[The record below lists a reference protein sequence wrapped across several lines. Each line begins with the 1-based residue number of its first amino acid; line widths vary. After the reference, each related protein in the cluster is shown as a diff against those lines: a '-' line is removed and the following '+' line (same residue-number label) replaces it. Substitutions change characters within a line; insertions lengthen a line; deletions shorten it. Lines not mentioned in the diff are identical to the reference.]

1 MPGSHCEGAYHK
13 MSVSRKIF
21 DVEEIRKDFP
31 ALAYC
36 NEEGQP
42 IVYLDNSATTQ
53 KPQCVI
59 DTLNDFY
66 LNKNSNVHRS
76 FYDWGKLSTEAY
88 EKTREKLAQFIG
100 AEFKEE
106 IVFTRGTTEAIN
118 CIAEIFGQRY
128 LSAGDEVIVSE
139 LEHHSNIIPWQLQ
152 QTKRGIHV
160 KGLRILSNGDVDLDQ
175 LESLLTPKTKL
186 LAITHVSNVLGTVPP
201 LKEIIAKAHANGTFV
216 LIDAAQALAHVPV
229 CVKALDCDFLVGSGH
244 KMYGPMGSGFFY
256 GKRSILEELPPYHG
270 GGTMMES
277 VFIDS
282 FTQAGI
288 PSRFEAGTP
297 PVADIIGM
305 GAAIDYL
312 QQFSWP
318 DLMAY
323 EDEVVRYA
331 EKALQSVPHVHV
343 IGNPKKRVAVVP
355 FVVDGVHPHDVATI
369 VNQNNIALRAGYHC
383 CQPLM
388 RRLGCKGG
396 VVRASFGVYNTCEEV
411 DLLIKALEN
420 VFKIFKL

>member
-1 MPGSHCEGAYHK
+1 MLISKRA
-13 MSVSRKIF
+13 I
-21 DVEEIRKDFP
+21 DITQIRNDFP
-31 ALAYC
+31 ALTYC
-36 NEEGQP
+36 NAKGQP
-42 IVYLDNSATTQ
+42 VVYLDNSATTQ
-53 KPQCVI
+53 KPQSVI

-88 EKTREKLAQFIG
+88 EKTRENLAQFIG

-106 IVFTRGTTEAIN
+106 IVFTRGATEAIN
-118 CIAEIFGQRY
+118 CIAEIFGQRF
-128 LSAGDEVIVSE
+128 LKPGDDVIVSE

-152 QTKRGIHV
+152 QQKRGIRV
-160 KGLRILSNGDVDLDQ
+160 KGLRILPNGDVDLDQ
-175 LESLLTPKTKL
+175 LDELLTPKTKL

-216 LIDAAQALAHVPV
+216 LVDGAQTLAHIPI
-229 CVKALDCDFLVGSGH
+229 CVRELDCDFLVGSGH

-270 GGTMMES
+270 GGTMMET

-282 FTQAGI
+282 FTPAGI

-312 QQFSWP
+312 QQFAWKE
-318 DLMAY
+318 LTAY
-323 EDEVVRYA
+323 EDKVVRYA
-331 EKALQSVPHVHV
+331 EKALQAVPHVRV
-343 IGNPKKRVAVVP
+343 IGNPQKRVAVVP
-355 FVVDGVHPHDVATI
+355 FLIDGVHPHDVATI
-369 VNQNNIALRAGYHC
+369 VNHDNIALRAGYHC

-388 RRLGCKGG
+388 QRLNCKGG
-396 VVRASFGVYNTCEEV
+396 VVRASFGLYNTCEEV
-411 DLLIKALEN
+411 DQLVKALEH
-420 VFKIFKL
+420 VLKIFKL